1 MSDLNPVP
9 RKPVACFFTRSLS
22 ARVLPVLAFGL
33 LVLTMGGW
41 SFSQEAIVDFQG
53 RKGFIKKFGKHFELI
68 RFVADGAKL
77 KPVFDANSDSGRAE
91 FSSIGNALG
100 SHGSS
105 SSASGN
111 AWHASFRTKNCKAV
125 CGFGLSSRFGFVD
138 NDQFWVFVSDE
149 TRSESTLKVS
159 VKESGQ
165 IEIDYFANRGQYLF
179 RFRQL
184 ENGDVYCQELG
195 NEFAFVGAG
204 KTFDDFCYRHPAY
217 TQKRL
222 QPVFEYLGMGEPATR
237 YSGAVAKK
245 VINDLQPVS
254 DSRQDDFQKVI
265 AGLDAISFSER
276 ETATKSLEKNF
287 SNWKD
292 LIQSAIADDKFSI
305 EIRSRLKK
313 IFENSV
319 TEAEAGDLAIAQKGD
334 LQDDV
339 AYLIWILNSVDA
351 DELEASADVR
361 SLIVARVEKLTGQ
374 KHGDDLE
381 KWNLWLGQQTGEVAE
396 APEPTMSDKQILSIK
411 GSLEKN
417 ATHIGKLIKLAVVD
431 GKLKLDRKHWASP
444 FAGKTI
450 KELNAEAKKR
460 IKELNLPKSWFK
472 DGGGYSIETT
482 DFPQVLFEQMKIDN
496 PEKADIAYYRG
507 YGETTT
513 STFNRTLNGEK
524 LEASLSVHKAA
535 SGGNR
540 HWRFGKPKKQAPKP
554 TFFEL
559 ALKEKDGR
567 SPRKFLFL
575 ESEAGDLLL
584 SIDYP
589 SKDVM
594 IRILQ
599 IDSPTPAENEG
610 VIVFDIRGP
619 VVKRYVASSF
629 AEFQKNEK
637 GYYES
642 LISPLLKKL
651 NIEIAEIAQPRS
663 EVETPN

>member
-9 RKPVACFFTRSLS
+9 RNTVAGFFTRNLPI
-22 ARVLPVLAFGL
+22 RLLPVLAFGL
-33 LVLTMGGW
+33 VVLMMGSW
-41 SFSQEAIVDFQG
+41 SFSQESIGDFQG
-53 RKGFIKKFGKHFELI
+53 QKGFIKKFGENSELI
-68 RFVADGAKL
+68 RFAGDGAKL
-77 KPVFDANSDSGRAE
+77 KPVFDADSGSGRDKFRAMVCA
-91 FSSIGNALG
+91 IG
-100 SHGSS
+100 SRSS
-105 SSASGN
+105 SSTTIREQ
-111 AWHASFRTKNCKAV
+111 WQASFRTKNCEAASGIGRCLPRGV
-125 CGFGLSSRFGFVD
+125 ID
-138 NDQFWVFVSDE
+138 DDQFWVSVADE
-149 TRSESTLKVS
+149 TKSESNLKVS

-165 IEIDYFANRGQYLF
+165 VKIDYFANRGQYLF

-195 NEFAFVGAG
+195 NKFAFAGAA
-204 KTFDDFCYRHPAY
+204 KTFDEFCYRYPGY
-217 TQKRL
+217 TRKRL
-222 QPVFEYLGMGEPATR
+222 QPIFKYLGMGTLATR
-237 YSGAVAKK
+237 YSAAVAKK

-265 AGLDAISFSER
+265 SGLDAISFSER
-276 ETATKSLEKNF
+276 EAATKSLEKNY
-287 SNWKD
+287 SDWKD

-319 TEAEAGDLAIAQKGD
+319 TEAEVGDLAIAQKGG
-334 LQDDV
+334 LQDDA

-351 DELEASADVR
+351 DELEASAEVR
-361 SLIVARVEKLTGQ
+361 SLIVARVEQLTGQ

-450 KELNAEAKKR
+450 KELNADARKR
-460 IKELNLPKSWFK
+460 IKELNLPESWFK
-472 DGGGYSIETT
+472 EGGGYSIETT
-482 DFPQVLFEQMKIDN
+482 GFPQVLFEQMKTDN
-496 PEKADIAYYRG
+496 PEKESGPRYKG
-507 YGETTT
+507 YGEKTT
-513 STFNRTLNGEK
+513 STFNRTLDGEK
-524 LEASLSVHKAA
+524 IDASLSVHKTA
-535 SGGNR
+535 SEGNNKRGLFGGKS
-540 HWRFGKPKKQAPKP
+540 KPPKP